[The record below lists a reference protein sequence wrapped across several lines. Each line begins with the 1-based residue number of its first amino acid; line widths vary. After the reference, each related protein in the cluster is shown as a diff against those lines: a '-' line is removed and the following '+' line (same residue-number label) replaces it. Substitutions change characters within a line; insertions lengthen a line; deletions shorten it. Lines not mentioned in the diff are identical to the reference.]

1 MARDVDVAVYLSTT
15 NFQNRTAYR
24 KKQTLLAFASGARRT
39 GASVEIVK
47 DNKLVKA
54 KLAVI
59 LGWYSPYA
67 KAFGVNGVR
76 RNVIEFQ
83 KKNGGRVMPID
94 AGCWKYAD
102 SNNQF
107 LRYSLDGVYYDQ
119 AFYAN
124 ENSSS
129 DRFDKIC
136 EKLDIQMLPWN
147 KRLQGEYV
155 LLLMQRDSGWSMK
168 GMSPINWAIEKV
180 ERIRSICGR
189 PIIIRPHP
197 AVPLTAEA
205 RKQLARF
212 KHVVIS
218 DPTRK
223 TLQQDIAKAAIAMNF
238 NSSSGVA
245 AIMAGVPLFVDDK
258 SSVCYEVANKNI
270 SVMADP
276 EAVEFPDREQWAY
289 NLAACHWSDDESF
302 LGQVYNKFKPY
313 L

>member
-1 MARDVDVAVYLSTT
+1 MAREVDVAVYLSST
-15 NFQNRTAYR
+15 NFQNKSAYR
-24 KKQTLLAFASGARRT
+24 KKQTLLAFASGARRV
-39 GASVEIVK
+39 GADVEVVK
-47 DNKLVKA
+47 DHRLVRA

-67 KAFGVNGVR
+67 KSIGVNGLR
-76 RNVIEFQ
+76 RQVIEFQ
-83 KKNGGRVMPID
+83 KAHSNRIMPID

-102 SNNQF
+102 SHNQY

-124 ENSSS
+124 ENSSP
-129 DRFDKIC
+129 DKFKQIC
-136 EKLDIQMLPWN
+136 ERLKIEMKPWN
-147 KRLQGEYV
+147 RARGDYV

-168 GMSPINWAIEKV
+168 GMSPIDWALDKV
-180 ERIRSICGR
+180 ERIRSVAPR

-197 AVPLTAEA
+197 AVPLTADA
-205 RKQLARF
+205 RKKLARF
-212 KHVVIS
+212 KHVIIS
-218 DPTRK
+218 DPLRK
-223 TLQQDIAKAAIAMNF
+223 PLQDDMSKAAIAMNF

-258 SSVCYEVANKNI
+258 SSVCYNVAQTDLSLI
-270 SVMADP
+270 ARPDDIQY
-276 EAVEFPDREQWAY
+276 PDREQWAY